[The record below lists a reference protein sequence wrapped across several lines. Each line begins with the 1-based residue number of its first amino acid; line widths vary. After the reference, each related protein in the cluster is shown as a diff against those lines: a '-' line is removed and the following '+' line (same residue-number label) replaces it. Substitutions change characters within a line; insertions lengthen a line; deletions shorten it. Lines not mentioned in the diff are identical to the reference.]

1 MKTTNKIAIAETAK
15 KKAPHSGC
23 FFALSDLLI

>member
-15 KKAPHSGC
+15 KKAPDGC
-23 FFALSDLLI
+23 FFALSYLLI